1 MTSRDKLWA
10 VVTGQATGR
19 SVGQATGG
27 AAGVTRGTAED
38 PDAGDGPDPARAEP
52 AGAVASE
59 PGESGEPGEPVQEL
73 VRAAIDYVHRATGCR
88 PEFLDRSEESLAF
101 VDHYIDQVRGG
112 EEHAAPAMR
121 PEVRTL
127 AAAALGVYLGEV
139 IRLRFGG
146 RWLALPDATT
156 APARSR
162 VKQPGGKA
170 GGKAGGDSGGD
181 LGSDVEDLA
190 GTLSGDPRAW
200 RLQLAAAP
208 VVCDPIGMAASALRE
223 LDELGE
229 DSGADEVGF
238 AVPSAYSEPLHE
250 ALARVPPVEVSYFYS
265 LTGRFETLSYAV
277 EILADLQR
285 KDAEDAAQRLN

>member
-19 SVGQATGG
+19 AAGQATGTE
-27 AAGVTRGTAED
+27 AGVTTGTGTGA
-38 PDAGDGPDPARAEP
+38 DADDGPERTEG
-52 AGAVASE
+52 AGAASDE
-59 PGESGEPGEPVQEL
+59 AAEPVQEL
-73 VRAAIDYVHRATGCR
+73 VRAAVDYVHRATGCR

-112 EEHAAPAMR
+112 EHTAPSMR

-146 RWLALPDATT
+146 RWLALPEASTEATG
-156 APARSR
+156 AASARSR
-162 VKQPGGKA
+162 ARAAKQPA
-170 GGKAGGDSGGD
+170 GEPASD
-181 LGSDVEDLA
+181 LAADLAADLA
-190 GTLSGDPRAW
+190 GAWAGKLSGDPRAW

-208 VVCDPIGMAASALRE
+208 IVCDPIGMAASALRE
-223 LDELGE
+223 LDELDE

-250 ALARVPPVEVSYFYS
+250 ALARVPPVEVSYFFS

-285 KDAEDAAQRLN
+285 KDAEDAAQQLN

>member
-10 VVTGQATGR
+10 TVTGLATGR
-19 SVGQATGG
+19 ATGA
-27 AAGVTRGTAED
+27 AAGAGEGPGAGNGRGEQPIEEAAED
-38 PDAGDGPDPARAEP
+38 TAAATDA
-52 AGAVASE
+52 E
-59 PGESGEPGEPVQEL
+59 PGEASEQTQAQAQAQVQEL
-73 VRAAIDYVHRATGCR
+73 VRAAVDYVHRATGCR

-101 VDHYIDQVRGG
+101 VDHYIDQVRGNEQAG
-112 EEHAAPAMR
+112 PSLR

-139 IRLRFGG
+139 IRLHFGG
-146 RWLALPDATT
+146 RWLALPDA
-156 APARSR
+156 PARSR
-162 VKQPGGKA
+162 ARVPQQPA
-170 GGKAGGDSGGD
+170 AASELSNPSGQLPGQ
-181 LGSDVEDLA
+181 LPAELP
-190 GTLSGDPRAW
+190 GDPRSW

-208 VVCDPIGMAASALRE
+208 IVCDPIGMAASALRA
-223 LDELGE
+223 LDELDE

-238 AVPSAYSEPLHE
+238 AVPSAYSEPLHD

-285 KDAEDAAQRLN
+285 KEAEEAEAAAQRLN

>member
-19 SVGQATGG
+19 AAGQATG
-27 AAGVTRGTAED
+27 AQAGVTTDTAAD
-38 PDAGDGPDPARAEP
+38 PDAGDGPGAERTER
-52 AGAVASE
+52 AGAASDE
-59 PGESGEPGEPVQEL
+59 AAEPVQEL
-73 VRAAIDYVHRATGCR
+73 VRAAVDYVHRATGCR

-101 VDHYIDQVRGG
+101 VDHYIDQARGG
-112 EEHAAPAMR
+112 EDTAPSMR

-146 RWLALPDATT
+146 RWLALPDAS
-156 APARSR
+156 AAASGRSR
-162 VKQPGGKA
+162 ARAAKQTA
-170 GGKAGGDSGGD
+170 S
-181 LGSDVEDLA
+181 DLA
-190 GTLSGDPRAW
+190 GESASDLASDLASGLAGKLSSDPRAW

-208 VVCDPIGMAASALRE
+208 IVCDPIGMAASALRG
-223 LDELGE
+223 LDELDE

-250 ALARVPPVEVSYFYS
+250 ALARVPPVEVSYFFS

>member
-19 SVGQATGG
+19 AVGQATDG
-27 AAGVTRGTAED
+27 AAGVTTGTGADADADADADGEQGAEQ
-38 PDAGDGPDPARAEP
+38 PEQPAAT
-52 AGAVASE
+52 ASE
-59 PGESGEPGEPVQEL
+59 AAEPVQEL

-112 EEHAAPAMR
+112 EHTAPAMR

-139 IRLRFGG
+139 MRLRFGG
-146 RWLALPDATT
+146 RWLALPDAT
-156 APARSR
+156 PLSARSR
-162 VKQPGGKA
+162 VKQPA
-170 GGKAGGDSGGD
+170 GRSADD
-181 LGSDVEDLA
+181 LGRDQEDLEELA
-190 GTLSGDPRAW
+190 GKLPGDPRAW